1 MENLKTISG
10 REINVTTNYQ
20 KRTFTIRTS
29 SAKFRTTPMNKE
41 EFNSCLDN
49 TANDWKQFLKSND
62 YYTVN

>member
-1 MENLKTISG
+1 MKTLKTISG

-29 SAKFRTTPMNKE
+29 SAKFRTTTMSKE
-41 EFNSCLDN
+41 EFNSCLYK
-49 TANDWKQFLKSND
+49 TGNDWQQFLKGND